1 MFFCNQA
8 VCHSLKHR
16 PDEQGYLD
24 ADTAVSFHTF
34 EVALRAAAAVCLA
47 VDRVVAG
54 QAANAFC
61 AVRPPGHH
69 AGPRGVVPSK
79 KDPSGES
86 GSCHSVGV
94 WECGSCHSVVCG
106 KGLCWQLRKARVFAY
121 H

>member
-1 MFFCNQA
+1 VLPVLQA
-8 VCHSLKHR
+8 VCHSLKEQ
-16 PDEQGYLD
+16 PEDQGYLD

-47 VDRVVAG
+47 VDRVVSG

-79 KDPSGES
+79 KDPAGMHVLQKES
-86 GSCHSVGV
+86 VAKCT
-94 WECGSCHSVVCG
+94 VVLSLQDNVVSNLLVIGC
-106 KGLCWQLRKARVFAY
+106 
-121 H
+121 

>member
-1 MFFCNQA
+1 
-8 VCHSLKHR
+8 
-16 PDEQGYLD
+16 LD
-24 ADTAVSFHTF
+24 PDTAVSYHTF

-79 KDPSGES
+79 KDPSG
-86 GSCHSVGV
+86 GQTCKQV
-94 WECGSCHSVVCG
+94 WSTLVNDVN
-106 KGLCWQLRKARVFAY
+106 
-121 H
+121 